1 MFERN
6 RCHIRIISR
15 YKMSEYGSFDIL
27 WLNGGWITGEDIHLD
42 RRLSKAR
49 KKHPGLISVDR
60 SIRGKNENYQ
70 TPERGI
76 SETQLNYPWES
87 CPPLSNDW
95 GWTPNAPFKSPQKII
110 NILIGIIAKGGCL
123 LLGVGL
129 TPSKTKL

>member
-1 MFERN
+1 MR
-6 RCHIRIISR
+6 
-15 YKMSEYGSFDIL
+15 
-27 WLNGGWITGEDIHLD
+27 
-42 RRLSKAR
+42 
-49 KKHPGLISVDR
+49 ISVWLSSREKADFLAD
-60 SIRGKNENYQ
+60 KTVLLN
-70 TPERGI
+70 

-129 TPSKTKL
+129 TPSKTK